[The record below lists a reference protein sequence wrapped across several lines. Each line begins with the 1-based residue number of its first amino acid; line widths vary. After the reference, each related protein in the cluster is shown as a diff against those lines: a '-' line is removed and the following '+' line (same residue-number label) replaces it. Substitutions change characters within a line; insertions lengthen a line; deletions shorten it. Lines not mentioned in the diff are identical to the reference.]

1 MQLKRA
7 ALLLFALAVGS
18 FRLAVARAGD
28 APIEVRASSEVAGY
42 SDTDH
47 VAVVTPSVAGHVG
60 NPAAGW
66 SVDGSYLVD
75 VISAA
80 SVDIVSTAS
89 RRWTEVRQAGHARAA
104 YKPSEL

>member
-7 ALLLFALAVGS
+7 LLFALAVGS

-89 RRWTEVRQAGHARAA
+89 RRSWAPALIRRRSSTLR
-104 YKPSEL
+104 